1 MKIKNKELLKTT
13 KNKTENIKEVTDFI
27 KEPLSL
33 EAKNLMEKIRTIEK
47 NADYKKLKITDGNKI
62 TYELSDFKA
71 LDVLLKDFRSK
82 KMTIDEAEIKQG
94 KFNRKLLI

>member
-47 NADYKKLKITDGNKI
+47 NADYKKLKITGGNKI
-62 TYELSDFKA
+62 TYEFSDFKA

-82 KMTIDEAEIKQG
+82 KIDEAEMKQG
-94 KFNRKLLI
+94 KFNRKSLI